1 MTAPEGQAPPE
12 DGIVRSEEELHVG
25 ARLHDAGRVL
35 VRKLVGERHD
45 TQDVERQVE
54 QAEVETTPAEEGDTG
69 EVLTLPDGSLS
80 IPVFEEEIVVEKRLV
95 VRERIVLRK
104 HTVAHREQVEA
115 DVRVERVE
123 IVAEPQVSD
132 RLDASADAQELIHA
146 APDPSSAAELPSND
160 RTAAVPRAAAPRG
173 DRPAKARGPR

>member
-1 MTAPEGQAPPE
+1 MTAPEGQVPPE

-54 QAEVETTPAEEGDTG
+54 QAEVETTPAAEGDTG
-69 EVLTLPDGSLS
+69 EVLTLADGSLS
-80 IPVFEEEIVVEKRLV
+80 IPVFEEQIVVEKRLV

-104 HTVAHREQVEA
+104 HTVSHREQVEA

-123 IVAEPQVSD
+123 IVPEPQVSD
-132 RLDASADAQELIHA
+132 RLDASADAQTLIHA
-146 APDPSSAAELPSND
+146 APDPSAAAEPPSD
-160 RTAAVPRAAAPRG
+160 STVTATRPAALRG
-173 DRPAKARGPR
+173 DRSAAKARGPR